1 MMPIKALVVLAGF
14 AGAALSVLPA
24 QAQSAADVSLRLNRL
39 EEQVRQAT
47 GRNEELQFQVKQL
60 QDQLQR
66 QMGDVDLRL
75 KDLEGGKGGGSRSA
89 PAAATPPQRRSDAGP
104 AAGPAGGGYP
114 TAQNNGA
121 ADPSRP
127 APGPQ
132 NLGGL
137 PSGPSGP
144 PVTGSPGPLARAEP
158 GAPMVIAPD
167 LAQSSPAGSP
177 PPAGAPG
184 GRMNTMT
191 ASGSADEEYALG
203 QGFLQRKDYEF
214 AETQFS
220 QFLAK
225 FPKDAHTPDAL
236 YGLGES
242 YYQRGRHS
250 DAIEP
255 LLMVVSEYPQSPR
268 AADSMLRLGQTLGAI
283 NEKEQACA
291 TLLELGRKY
300 PKSAARQQSTR
311 EMQKLRC

>member
-1 MMPIKALVVLAGF
+1 MMPLKALIVAAGL
-14 AGAALSVLPA
+14 AGAAMSALPA
-24 QAQSAADVSLRLNRL
+24 YAQSAADVSLRLNRL

-66 QMGDVDLRL
+66 QMGDVDFRL
-75 KDLEGGKGGGSRSA
+75 KDLEGGKGGGGSRPA
-89 PAAATPPQRRSDAGP
+89 PAASAPPQRRSDAAPMGGP
-104 AAGPAGGGYP
+104 MAGPSS
-114 TAQNNGA
+114 AQNGGA

-137 PSGPSGP
+137 PSGPSAP
-144 PVTGSPGPLARAEP
+144 PVTGSPGPLARSAP

-167 LAQSSPAGSP
+167 LAGSSPAGGQ

-184 GRMNTMT
+184 GRMNTAT
-191 ASGSADEEYALG
+191 PTGSADDEYALG

-255 LLMVVSEYPQSPR
+255 LLKVVSEYPQSPR

-300 PKSAARQQSTR
+300 PRSAAKQQSTR
-311 EMQKLRC
+311 EMQKLKC